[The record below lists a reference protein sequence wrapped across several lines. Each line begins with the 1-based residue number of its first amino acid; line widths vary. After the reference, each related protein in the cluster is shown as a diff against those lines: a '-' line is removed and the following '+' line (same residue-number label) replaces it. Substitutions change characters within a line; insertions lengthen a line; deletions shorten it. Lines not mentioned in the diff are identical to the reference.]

1 MLQASIRWRGTEV
14 IFRLRTP
21 AGKLMCLLMK
31 IDEGDVALC
40 RRHARKLAR

>member
-1 MLQASIRWRGTEV
+1 MLQASIRWRGTGV
-14 IFRLRTP
+14 IFLLVVA

-40 RRHARKLAR
+40 RRHAGKVPR